1 MKKKLMLLSLVIASS
16 VYANEDEFYQEA
28 STGVKLQESVVS
40 TTGFETAQ
48 RNLANTVTVITAKDI
63 EEKNYNSVVEAL
75 KDVPSVNIIGNPKN
89 PVIDM
94 RGQGDRA
101 NSNVQILIDGISTN
115 LLDVSH
121 ANTPINT
128 VPVENIEKIEV
139 IPGGGAILYGS
150 GTRGGIINII
160 TKSGASAKGGY
171 VNTQL
176 DSFGSKKIDLS
187 YGTTVDKLD
196 MNINFNRNDYKGFRD
211 GDELDSTFLE
221 TSLRYRID
229 ENQSLLGKF
238 SRYEGEGT
246 TPRALSKDNLDNTSS
261 NGLTKPL
268 DELLKNETTKNEFN
282 LKYDNKISENTK
294 LEILG
299 FYQET
304 DILDINNYENYGMAV
319 TNNMDFTDKKF
330 GIKPKLKFSYGENS
344 DLILGYDYIKND
356 LDRFSQTKIFSPEEY
371 ENNLSKVTNSL
382 FLLNRNNLGKF
393 EFTQGIRYEHA
404 KFTADRGYRKI
415 GSSSITSTEISSE
428 RSMENMAYELV
439 GNYLYSPSGNIY
451 IKGEKGFTSPT
462 PSQLVDKV
470 DGKYTSNDLDS
481 ETYLTLELGF
491 KDYLLGSFVN
501 GALFY
506 TETKDE
512 IYTENLTGMNFINHN
527 IGKTERYGLELN
539 AQQSL
544 GNFTF
549 KEGYS
554 LIKTKI
560 LKDSDRSIEGNNIAN
575 VPKNKFSL
583 GFNYQVTP
591 KLTFDWESSYVSGI
605 YINNQNDGGKLN
617 SHIVTDIAVNYE
629 ATESLRLFAG
639 IDNLFNEKYYD
650 SISSKGTDYSPAAE
664 RSFKGGFKY
673 SF

>member
-1 MKKKLMLLSLVIASS
+1 
-16 VYANEDEFYQEA
+16 
-28 STGVKLQESVVS
+28 
-40 TTGFETAQ
+40 
-48 RNLANTVTVITAKDI
+48 
-63 EEKNYNSVVEAL
+63 
-75 KDVPSVNIIGNPKN
+75 
-89 PVIDM
+89 
-94 RGQGDRA
+94 
-101 NSNVQILIDGISTN
+101 
-115 LLDVSH
+115 
-121 ANTPINT
+121 
-128 VPVENIEKIEV
+128 
-139 IPGGGAILYGS
+139 
-150 GTRGGIINII
+150 
-160 TKSGASAKGGY
+160 
-171 VNTQL
+171 
-176 DSFGSKKIDLS
+176 
-187 YGTTVDKLD
+187 
-196 MNINFNRNDYKGFRD
+196 
-211 GDELDSTFLE
+211 
-221 TSLRYRID
+221 
-229 ENQSLLGKF
+229 
-238 SRYEGEGT
+238 
-246 TPRALSKDNLDNTSS
+246 
-261 NGLTKPL
+261 
-268 DELLKNETTKNEFN
+268 
-282 LKYDNKISENTK
+282 
-294 LEILG
+294 
-299 FYQET
+299 
-304 DILDINNYENYGMAV
+304 YENYGMAV
-319 TNNMDFTDKKF
+319 GNNMDFKDKKF
-330 GIKPKLKFSYGENS
+330 GIKPKLKLAYGENS
-344 DLILGYDYIKND
+344 NLILGYDYIKND
-356 LDRFSQTKIFSPEEY
+356 LDRFSKTKIFSPEEY
-371 ENNLSKVTNSL
+371 ENNLSKITNSI
-382 FLLNRNNLGKF
+382 FLLNRNSLGKF

-404 KFTADRGYRKI
+404 QFQADRGYRKI

-491 KDYLLGSFVN
+491 KDYLLGNFVN

-512 IYTENLTGMNFINHN
+512 IYTENLSGMNFINHN

-560 LKDSDRSIEGNNIAN
+560 LKDSDISIEGNNIAN

-583 GFNYQVTP
+583 GLNYQVTP
-591 KLTFDWESSYVSGI
+591 KLNLDWESSYVSGI
-605 YINNQNDGGKLN
+605 YINNQNDSGKLN

-650 SISSKGTDYSPAAE
+650 SINSKGTDYSPAVE